1 VRGLGTLEREVAE
14 MEAVRQRLPPEF
26 AALMA

>member
-1 VRGLGTLEREVAE
+1 VPNLLEALGEAE